1 MSHGLGVKYV
11 TGRKQM
17 KTNKQT
23 NRQTDKQTN
32 TNKHKRTN
40 KQTSKQTQTNK
51 QTEKQANKHKQT
63 NKQKNKQMN
72 NQHKHKH
79 IQANKPPTT
88 NPLANCENLSM
99 FKYYFLHRLQVLD
112 EDRLGR
118 NDFIGE
124 TTVPLK
130 HVLIRNNFNM
140 QRILEPKSEV

>member
-1 MSHGLGVKYV
+1 
-11 TGRKQM
+11 
-17 KTNKQT
+17 
-23 NRQTDKQTN
+23 
-32 TNKHKRTN
+32 
-40 KQTSKQTQTNK
+40 
-51 QTEKQANKHKQT
+51 
-63 NKQKNKQMN
+63 MN

-88 NPLANCENLSM
+88 NPFANCENLSM

>member
-32 TNKHKRTN
+32 
-40 KQTSKQTQTNK
+40 KQTQTNTNE
-51 QTEKQANKHKQT
+51 QTNKQANKHKQT